1 MLDASSMLCNV
12 DIKKGKFVTAL
23 AVVRGRTVSPIEVAQ
38 SMEQLRK
45 DNEEQFVNFISNG
58 FKYTICNEPS

>member
-12 DIKKGKFVTAL
+12 DIKKGKLMTAL
-23 AVVRGRTVSPIEVAQ
+23 AAFRGRTVSPIEVAH

-45 DNEEQFVNFISNG
+45 DNEEQFVDFIPNG